1 MEERKV
7 NDEDMKEIEQSAVI
21 IDIEGE
27 VCPYPQIIAR
37 EEIKKIDSGKIVVIQ
52 TDHVMATKAVPQSV
66 IEEISKYSIWKS
78 GAGQYKI
85 VLWKKSK

>member
-7 NDEDMKEIEQSAVI
+7 NDEDMKEIEQNAVI
-21 IDIEGE
+21 IDMDGE

-66 IEEISKYSIWKS
+66 SNDVSEYGIWKS
-78 GAGQYKI
+78 GSGQYKI
-85 VLWKKSK
+85 ILWKK